1 MSQFNSVEDAKLSL
15 KSALDEI
22 KEILQR
28 DLQNI
33 SPEQRTVDLWFQVHG
48 KNRSLDLTKEVLR
61 ELEMKAI
68 DSEIFILDQS
78 VKKKNMA
85 DTLC

>member
-1 MSQFNSVEDAKLSL
+1 MSQFNSVEEAKTSL
-15 KSALDEI
+15 KLALAEI
-22 KEILQR
+22 NEILQR
-28 DLQNI
+28 DLQEI
-33 SPEQRTVDLWFQVHG
+33 APEQRTVDAWFQVHA

-68 DSEIFILDQS
+68 DSEIFILDEQVS
-78 VKKKNMA
+78 KKNLA